1 MLLNR
6 LLSGLGSIPVVFGVV
21 AYAQTPNE
29 HSATQQSAIVEIHL
43 SKQAY
48 SAGEDIELFV
58 TLRPAGE
65 GVYIA
70 NNWGA
75 AGGNIPG
82 FSVSLTTV
90 DGKPAQSC
98 GTGSVAD
105 YVGDTATAAQWLV
118 AEFMYLPANNFIGWD
133 TSIRCPPTER
143 GKYIVKAFYEPNNR
157 HTLSVAKLPSTQGR
171 VITNAVEAKSVEIEI
186 Q

>member
-1 MLLNR
+1 M
-6 LLSGLGSIPVVFGVV
+6 FGVM
-21 AYAQTPNE
+21 ACAQTPNKLGA
-29 HSATQQSAIVEIHL
+29 SQQSAIVEIHL
-43 SKQAY
+43 TKHAY
-48 SAGEDIELFV
+48 IAGEDIELFL

-65 GVYIA
+65 GIYIA
-70 NNWGA
+70 NNWGE

-82 FSVSLTTV
+82 FYVSLTTV

-98 GTGSVAD
+98 GSGSIAD
-105 YVGDTATAAQWLV
+105 YVADTATPAQWLV
-118 AEFMYLPANNFIGWD
+118 AEFMYLPANDFIGWD

-143 GKYIVKAFYEPNNR
+143 RKYIVKASYEPNNP

-171 VITNAVEAKSVEIEI
+171 VITKRVEAKSVEIEI